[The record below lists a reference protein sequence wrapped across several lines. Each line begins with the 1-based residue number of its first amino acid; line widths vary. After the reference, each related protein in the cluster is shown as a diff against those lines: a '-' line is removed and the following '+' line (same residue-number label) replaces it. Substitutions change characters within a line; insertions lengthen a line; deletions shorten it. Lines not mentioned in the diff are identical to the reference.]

1 MLNSCSDFLNVNPKQ
16 TLDENL
22 LTSPEDA
29 DGFVTAAYARI
40 TDIPSWDS
48 PFAPWWSGSMRSDDS
63 TKPEAALGTVAMVGD
78 TWKPSFI
85 LPPTA
90 GR

>member
-1 MLNSCSDFLNVNPKQ
+1 MKKITFFILLSAQIIMLNSCSDFLNVNPKQ

-48 PFAPWWSGSMRSDDS
+48 PFSP
-63 TKPEAALGTVAMVGD
+63 
-78 TWKPSFI
+78 
-85 LPPTA
+85 
-90 GR
+90 